1 VEESTKLRS
10 RPLYYWKIQVIR
22 MFCNMLMMFAHTHPS
37 ISMPKPGLGTWGDTK
52 IIKACPLWTRS
63 YASGITAL
71 ILRIF

>member
-1 VEESTKLRS
+1 
-10 RPLYYWKIQVIR
+10 
-22 MFCNMLMMFAHTHPS
+22 MLMMFAHTHPS
-37 ISMPKPGLGTWGDTK
+37 ISMPKTGLGTWGDTK